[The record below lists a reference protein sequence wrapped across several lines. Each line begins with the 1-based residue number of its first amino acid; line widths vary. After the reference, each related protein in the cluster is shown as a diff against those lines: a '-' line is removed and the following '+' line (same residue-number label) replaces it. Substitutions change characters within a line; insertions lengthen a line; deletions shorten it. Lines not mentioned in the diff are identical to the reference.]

1 MYRLLSS
8 LALLL
13 LTVSCKIAPQPI
25 AYGTDACHFC
35 HMTIVD
41 RQHASEL
48 VTAKGKAFKFDAVE
62 CMVFHLQ
69 DVTLEEGALTLVTD
83 FNRPG
88 TLIGAENASFLV
100 SENLPSPMGAFLT
113 AFASEAEGQEA
124 RQAYGGV
131 LYDWDGIQKKLNP

>member
-8 LALLL
+8 LAMVL

-41 RQHASEL
+41 RQHACEL

-62 CMVFHLQ
+62 CMIFHLQ
-69 DVTLEEGALTLVTD
+69 DAAPEEGALTLVTD
-83 FNRPG
+83 FNQPG
-88 TLIGAENASFLV
+88 TLIGAENATYLV

-113 AFASEAEGQEA
+113 AFASEAEGHEA

-131 LYDWDGIQKKLNP
+131 LYDWAGIQRNLNP